1 MKHYVRSPQLGP
13 GNGTGAELSAPRFL
27 TVSGDGIRFLALH
40 EDRRSR
46 AAEVF
51 AKLEDMNQDTRST
64 CSIKLT
70 VCHLHSKN
78 DSTVRLDAS
87 PSHSL
92 HSVRE
97 AGEQAD
103 P

>member
-13 GNGTGAELSAPRFL
+13 GNGTDAELSAPRFL
-27 TVSGDGIRFLALH
+27 TVSGDGIRFLAFH

-92 HSVRE
+92 HSIRE